1 MNDNVTQNLDMVRDE
16 VKGMLDNIERI
27 KGQKYRKHVEHMFI
41 SHQIMEIIT
50 ISNRFVRDQDPRL
63 AKVLISAAASN
74 MAAMLQNYYDA
85 SGFAEKDLDGLIQ
98 EADTIIKNSHNM
110 AVSALNAGLDGRII
124 KE

>member
-50 ISNRFVRDQDPRL
+50 ISNLFVRDQDPRL
-63 AKVLISAAASN
+63 AKVLISAASSN

-85 SGFAEKDLDGLIQ
+85 SGFAEKDLEGLIQ